1 MTNSL
6 SETPIFNLESL
17 VQQIKPRWRD
27 EFRHFVDTGN
37 ASDDFLAYLDNS
49 VEGKQAVEAAFNAQ
63 ADALKGIAEALKNIP
78 TEPAVAEAVRPVVV
92 ASVKVAQAV
101 EELLQLA
108 PEQEEQAV
116 EEAASALRPAV
127 GQAGQARLQSVAR
140 TLESVL
146 SRAAVND

>member
-6 SETPIFNLESL
+6 SETPTFNLESL

-78 TEPAVAEAVRPVVV
+78 TEPAVA
-92 ASVKVAQAV
+92 SH
-101 EELLQLA
+101 L
-108 PEQEEQAV
+108 
-116 EEAASALRPAV
+116 
-127 GQAGQARLQSVAR
+127 
-140 TLESVL
+140 
-146 SRAAVND
+146 